1 VGGNPPNLARYER
14 ALGLRSHC
22 VAFRESPFGYPADEI
37 LAPPGISY
45 ARFELRRWKLL
56 WRALRHFDI
65 VHFNFGRTILPSHV
79 SLRTLRQ
86 AGVHPLV
93 RRAYSLYARCLELR
107 DLGLLKKA
115 GKGIVVTFQGDDARQ
130 GDVAQR
136 LLGVDLLAE
145 TEPSYYTPESDTA
158 KRILIAT
165 FARFADRI
173 YTLNPDLL
181 HILPEGTQFLPY
193 AQIDLDDWVPS
204 HHREAARDVP
214 LVVHAPTHRG
224 VKGTRFILDAVER
237 IKAEGVPLDF
247 AVVEGLSQNHA
258 KLLYEQADLFVDQL
272 LLGWYGGVAVE
283 LMALGKPVV
292 CYIRREDLQLVPKEM
307 RDDLPIIQATS
318 NSVYD
323 VLKEWITAG
332 HTRRVEQG
340 LRGRRYVERWHNP
353 ERIAGGL
360 KQAYEAIL
368 ASGPR
373 TPASS
378 PTRNQTLL

>member
-14 ALGLRSHC
+14 ALGLQSHC

-37 LAPPGISY
+37 LASPGISY

-86 AGVHPLV
+86 AGVNPLV

-107 DLGLLKKA
+107 DLALLKKA

-136 LLGVDLLAE
+136 LLGVDLVAE
-145 TEPSYYTPESDTA
+145 TDPNYYTPESDTA
-158 KRILIAT
+158 KRMLIAT

-193 AQIDLDDWVPS
+193 AQIDLDEWVPS
-204 HHREAARDVP
+204 SHRETARDVP

-258 KLLYEQADLFVDQL
+258 KRLYEQADLFVDQL
-272 LLGWYGGVAVE
+272 LLGWYGAVAVE

-292 CYIRREDLQLVPKEM
+292 CYIRREELQLVPKEM
-307 RDDLPIIQATS
+307 RNDLPIIQATS
-318 NSVYD
+318 NSVYH

-340 LRGRRYVERWHNP
+340 LRGRHYVERWHNP
-353 ERIAGGL
+353 ERIAGEL

-368 ASGPR
+368 ASGSR
-373 TPASS
+373 TPASN
-378 PTRNQTLL
+378 PTSNQTLP